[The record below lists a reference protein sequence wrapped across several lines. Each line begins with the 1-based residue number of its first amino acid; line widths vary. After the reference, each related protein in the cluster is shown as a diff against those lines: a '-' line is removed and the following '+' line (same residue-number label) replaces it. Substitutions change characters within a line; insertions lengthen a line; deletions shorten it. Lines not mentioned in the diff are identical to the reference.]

1 VRIGLIGAGA
11 IARRH
16 VGVLSTLEGVELAA
30 VCDSDLARARSL
42 AAGAAAYGSWQELLE
57 HPLDA
62 VFVCTPPAAH
72 AQPATA
78 ALRQGLAVYMEKP
91 LARAADD
98 GEAIVAAWR
107 ESGGVC
113 AVGYQ
118 WRSLALI
125 GRVRD
130 ELAGAAPGMLISR
143 SVGPTEPGRAASWFG
158 DPAASGGIL
167 FELGSH
173 DIDLQQALAGPASSV
188 QALSGRGL
196 GAGGGALD
204 DAVAVLVR
212 YAGGGLG
219 VISVAWTEQ
228 QQPPIYELDVLAPDV
243 ALHLAL
249 DPGFRLAGRAHGGT
263 VDQEEDV
270 DPRTSALT
278 GFLDAARRGD
288 PAAVTCTP
296 EDALGTL
303 RVALG
308 AEQAIAG
315 GETVRLSG

>member
-1 VRIGLIGAGA
+1 M
-11 IARRH
+11 
-16 VGVLSTLEGVELAA
+16 
-30 VCDSDLARARSL
+30 
-42 AAGAAAYGSWQELLE
+42 YGSWQELLE
-57 HPLDA
+57 RPLDA

-72 AQPATA
+72 AEPAIA
-78 ALRQGLAVYMEKP
+78 ALRQGLAVYLEKP
-91 LARAADD
+91 LARSAAD

-118 WRSLALI
+118 WRSLALL

-130 ELAGAAPGMLISR
+130 ELAGVAPGMLISR

-173 DIDLQQALAGPASSV
+173 DIDLQQALAGPAESV

-228 QQPPIYELDVLAPDV
+228 QEPPIYELDVLAPEV

-249 DPGFRLAGRAHGGT
+249 DPEFRLAGRAHGGT
-263 VDQEEDV
+263 VDEEEGA
-270 DPRTSALT
+270 DPRTSAVT

-288 PAAVTCTP
+288 PAAVACTP

-303 RVALG
+303 RVALA
-308 AEQAIAG
+308 AEQAIAS
-315 GETVRLSG
+315 GETVRLGG

>member
-16 VGVLSTLEGVELAA
+16 VAVLATRPDGDVVA
-30 VCDSDLARARSL
+30 VCDVDLARAEAL
-42 AAGAAAYGSWQELLE
+42 VAGAAAFGSWHELLE

-62 VFVCTPPAAH
+62 VFVCTPPATH
-72 AQPATA
+72 AEPAIA
-78 ALRQGLAVYMEKP
+78 AMRRGVAVYLEKP
-91 LARAADD
+91 LARAAAD

-107 ESGGVC
+107 ESGAVC

-118 WRSLALI
+118 WRSLGLL
-125 GRVRD
+125 GRVRE
-130 ELAGAAPGMLISR
+130 ELAGATPGMLISR

-173 DIDLQQALAGPASSV
+173 DIDLQQALAGPVASV

-196 GAGGGALD
+196 GAGAGRLD

-212 YAGGGLG
+212 YESGGLG

-228 QQPPIYELDVLAPDV
+228 QEPPVYELDVLAPDV
-243 ALHLAL
+243 ALHLTL
-249 DPGFRLAGRAHGGT
+249 DPGFRLWGRAHGGT
-263 VDQEEDV
+263 VDQEEST
-270 DPRTSALT
+270 DPHRSAVT
-278 GFLDAARRGD
+278 GFLDAARRGG
-288 PAAVTCTP
+288 PAAVACTP

-303 RVALG
+303 RVALA
-308 AEQAIAG
+308 AERATAT
-315 GETVRLSG
+315 GEMVGI